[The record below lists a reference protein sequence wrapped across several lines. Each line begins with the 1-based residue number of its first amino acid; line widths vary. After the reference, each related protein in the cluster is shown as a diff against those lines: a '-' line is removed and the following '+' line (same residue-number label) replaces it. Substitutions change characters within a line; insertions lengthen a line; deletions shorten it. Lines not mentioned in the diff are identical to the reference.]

1 MCGCW
6 FYLSGGRQLAIDMVV
21 VGMIEKQIISVGCL
35 VRCWV
40 SGAICVLF
48 LFLAWCA
55 ATVVVVAGGLGVLCE
70 NCIVDASNFFHLYFL
85 FSVLVLCA
93 LFMVFLL
100 LKGARWMPWQSKP
113 MKDV

>member
-1 MCGCW
+1 
-6 FYLSGGRQLAIDMVV
+6 
-21 VGMIEKQIISVGCL
+21 MIEKQINSVGCL

-48 LFLAWCA
+48 RDLAVCA
-55 ATVVVVAGGLGVLCE
+55 ACVCGWCVWLGVLCE

>member
-1 MCGCW
+1 M
-6 FYLSGGRQLAIDMVV
+6 
-21 VGMIEKQIISVGCL
+21 
-35 VRCWV
+35 
-40 SGAICVLF
+40 LF

-55 ATVVVVAGGLGVLCE
+55 ATVVVVVAGGLGVLCE